1 MSGSKIP
8 RTEFPVSVNKRFK
21 YTHEKFNLC
30 FKSYYSFVIIIIEFY
45 KHTNQ
50 NKFNTELLHRCTCPV
65 KNTIL

>member
-30 FKSYYSFVIIIIEFY
+30 FKSYYSFVIIIIEFINTQT
-45 KHTNQ
+45 KINSTQ
-50 NKFNTELLHRCTCPV
+50 NYFIDVLVL
-65 KNTIL
+65 